1 MDAAIDLGWKSAMD
15 FMLKNGSK
23 GVNINNAAFLNSA
36 AMFNNREKVQ
46 ILLEKGFNINAQ
58 DEFKHS
64 PIHVATLFDHKDMVE
79 FLIQNGADVNQR
91 SEFDHTI
98 ALHHAAVC

>member
-1 MDAAIDLGWKSAMD
+1 MHMAIDLGWKSAID

-23 GVNINNAAFLNSA
+23 GVNINNPDFLNSA
-36 AMFNNREKVQ
+36 AMYNDKEKVQ

-58 DEFKHS
+58 NEFKRS

-79 FLIQNGADVNQR
+79 YLIENGADVNQR
-91 SEFDHTI
+91 HIMVIQPFI
-98 ALHHAAVC
+98 